1 LFCRG
6 GAILKKHYDVIVI
19 GSGSVG
25 TPTAYFCAKEGLR
38 VLVID
43 ECASSGQGQNK
54 AAIGGVRATHS
65 HPAKIKICLQSLKI
79 FSSWKEKIGT
89 DIGWK
94 KGGYCFPVF
103 GDEEEDLL
111 KSILPIQKNYGLDI
125 NWVDDKRIAKLI
137 PGINT
142 KGLYGG
148 TFSPNDGQV
157 SPLLC
162 SESFTNEAKKHHA
175 LFCFNQSV
183 VDILTQGDKNESQ
196 VVGVKTD
203 KDVFYAD
210 AVVNAAGAYAS
221 KICGMVGLD
230 VPVDPNSHEAGI
242 SAPIKPF
249 LGPLV
254 VDLRP
259 GDEGCTANFYFGQNT
274 EGQILFCYTP
284 LPIIPGCNKEC
295 TSDFMPIM
303 ARRLV
308 NLIPRFRFL
317 TIRRLWRG
325 LYPMTPDG
333 VAVVGQSSVVKGF
346 YLGVGMC
353 GQGLMMGAGVGKNLC
368 NLIAKGYP
376 CIDKEVFDM
385 LSPERDFYHP
395 QKEQLR

>member
-1 LFCRG
+1 M
-6 GAILKKHYDVIVI
+6 KKQYDVIVI

-43 ECASSGQGQNK
+43 ELASSGQGQNK

-79 FSSWKEKIGT
+79 FSEWKEEIGT

-94 KGGYCFPVF
+94 QGGYCFPVYR
-103 GDEEEDLL
+103 DEEEELL
-111 KSILPIQKNYGLDI
+111 KSILPIQKKYGLDI
-125 NWVDDKRIAKLI
+125 DWVDDKTISEVV
-137 PGINT
+137 PGISK

-162 SESFTNEAKKHHA
+162 SESFTNEAMKHHA
-175 LFCFNQSV
+175 QFKFNESV
-183 VDILTQGDKNESQ
+183 LDILTKGEDNDKM
-196 VVGVKTD
+196 VYGVKTSND
-203 KDVFYAD
+203 IYYAD
-210 AVVNAAGAYAS
+210 AVVNAAGANAS
-221 KICGMVGLD
+221 LICSMVGLD
-230 VPVDPNSHEAGI
+230 IPVKPNSHEAGI

-259 GDEGCTANFYFGQNT
+259 GEEGCTANFYFGQNT

-284 LPIIPGCNKEC
+284 LPIIPGFNREC

-308 NLIPRFRFL
+308 NLIPCLRYL
-317 TIRRLWRG
+317 TIRRMWRG

-333 VAVVGQSSVVKGF
+333 VAVVGQSSAVKGF

-353 GQGLMMGAGVGKNLC
+353 GQGLMMGAGVGKNLSS
-368 NLIAKGYP
+368 LIAKGSP

-385 LSPERDFYHP
+385 LSPQRDFYHP
-395 QKEQLR
+395 EKERLT